1 MLYLNERSQAVL
13 VDQVQ
18 KGSQCLLLAFL
29 RVYGVK
35 PLVEGV
41 RILSCLDSI
50 IKGLFSTI

>member
-41 RILSCLDSI
+41 RILPCLDSI